1 MTKTDEKRKTL
12 YNINFVKQFPTENGE
27 RRSIE
32 EIPAVKLNNYLSKII
47 NYLLVVKYRH
57 KFQENVKIIDNT
69 FMQKPVFQSTASKTQ
84 LLVKPKDLLQENQ

>member
-32 EIPAVKLNNYLSKII
+32 EIPAVELNNYLSKII
-47 NYLLVVKYRH
+47 NYLLVVKHRH
-57 KFQENVKIIDNT
+57 KFQENVKIIDNA
-69 FMQKPVFQSTASKTQ
+69 FMQKPVFQCSCIKNLIISQA
-84 LLVKPKDLLQENQ
+84 

>member
-32 EIPAVKLNNYLSKII
+32 EIPAVELNNYLSKII
-47 NYLLVVKYRH
+47 NYLLVVKHRH

-69 FMQKPVFQSTASKTQ
+69 FTQKPVFQCSCIKNPIISQA
-84 LLVKPKDLLQENQ
+84 